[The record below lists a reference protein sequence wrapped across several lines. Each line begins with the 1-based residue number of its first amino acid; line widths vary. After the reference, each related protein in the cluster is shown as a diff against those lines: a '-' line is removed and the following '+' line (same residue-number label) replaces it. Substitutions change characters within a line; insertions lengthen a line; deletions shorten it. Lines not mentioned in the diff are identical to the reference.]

1 MRMTRPGN
9 EEARLASA
17 AEPLIGVADEALDLR
32 IEVGRDGMARIIRLA
47 ARDAQEPPA
56 RTAAEPPAY
65 SGAERP
71 ADGGAGLSP
80 GGGAE
85 PVDAALPLLDVV
97 LAGEGKA
104 WSGDRYCE
112 SEAGGRFRYV
122 GHDRADLPGGWREL
136 RVDLADPVSGLRAE
150 VSYRVLAGRG
160 ALRCW
165 VRLTNA
171 GAAPVTV
178 ESVTSFLC
186 GGLSSP
192 PGVPSAAGAAPG
204 VPDDLDDL
212 DVLWAENDWLAEGRW
227 QRRRLRDALP
237 DLNRHVH
244 GADPRGRFGLTS
256 AGTWSSGIYL
266 PMGAVV
272 SRPTGHAWAWQIE
285 HNGGWHWQAGE
296 CTHRYPAVGPGPHGR
311 HAPAGS
317 ASGAYVA
324 LLGPADTEH
333 AWHVTLPPGG
343 TFTTVPAAVAVSA
356 DGFEGAVAA
365 LTAVR
370 RAIRRPHED
379 ARRLPVIFNDY
390 MNTLMGNP
398 TTERLLPLID
408 AAAEVGAEYFCI
420 DSGWYAELGESWW
433 DTVGAWKPSATRFPD
448 GISQVLDRIRAAGMV
463 PGLWLEPEV
472 VGVNSPVAAQLP
484 PEAFFQR
491 DGRLVT
497 EHGRHHLDLRHPAA
511 VKHLD
516 EVVDFVVGD
525 LGVGYLKL
533 DYNIEIAPG
542 PNSGGVS
549 PGAGLL
555 EANRAQL
562 DWLDAVLDRHP
573 RLVLENCSSG
583 GMRIDYALL
592 SRFQLQSTSDQ
603 QDPLRYPPIAAA
615 APAAIAPEQAANWAY
630 PQPSFTD
637 DEIAFTLCGAMLGRI
652 YLSGHLDH
660 MSREQRELV
669 AEAVRVHKHLRGSL
683 ASALPFWPLGLPRW
697 TDPWIALGLRTPQAS
712 YLTVWRRGPFDAGT
726 GTRTGAGIRTGIG
739 TVIGTGTDTG
749 DPTGIA
755 LPVPH
760 LRGQAMTA
768 DVLYPRATGA
778 AATWD
783 AAASTLSVQL
793 PRVPSACLIRLGAQ

>member
-1 MRMTRPGN
+1 
-9 EEARLASA
+9 LASA
-17 AEPLIGVADEALDLR
+17 AEPLIGVPDEVLDLR

-47 ARDAQEPPA
+47 ARAALEPPA
-56 RTAAEPPAY
+56 RTAGELPAAGPAGERAPDV
-65 SGAERP
+65 GAQ
-71 ADGGAGLSP
+71 P
-80 GGGAE
+80 G
-85 PVDAALPLLDVV
+85 DAALPLLDVV

-104 WSGDRYCE
+104 WSGNRYCE

-150 VSYRVLAGRG
+150 VFYRVLAGRG

-165 VRLTNA
+165 VRLTNG
-171 GAAPVTV
+171 GAEPVTV

-186 GGLSSP
+186 GGLSSAP
-192 PGVPSAAGAAPG
+192 VIASGAAMAA
-204 VPDDLDDL
+204 PDDLDDL
-212 DVLWAENDWLAEGRW
+212 DLLWAENDWLAEGRW
-227 QRRRLRDALP
+227 QRRGLRDALP

-296 CTHRYPAVGPGPHGR
+296 CTHRYRAAGPGPHGR
-311 HAPAGS
+311 HAPAG
-317 ASGAYVA
+317 APSGAYVA

-356 DGFEGAVAA
+356 DGFEGAVAG

-398 TTERLLPLID
+398 TTGRLLPLID
-408 AAAEVGAEYFCI
+408 AAAEAGAEYFCI
-420 DSGWYAELGESWW
+420 DSGWYADLDESWW

-448 GISQVLDRIRAAGMV
+448 GIGEVLDRIRSAGMV

-472 VGVNSPVAAQLP
+472 VGVNSPVVSQLP

-542 PNSGGVS
+542 PNSGGLS

-583 GMRIDYALL
+583 GMRTDYALL

-603 QDPLRYPPIAAA
+603 QDPFRYPPIAAA

-669 AEAVRVHKHLRGSL
+669 AEAVRVHKDLRGCL

-697 TDPWIALGLRTPQAS
+697 TDSWIALGLRTPQAS
-712 YLTVWRRGPFDAGT
+712 YLTVWRRGPFG
-726 GTRTGAGIRTGIG
+726 GGSGSGAGDQPGI
-739 TVIGTGTDTG
+739 T
-749 DPTGIA
+749 

-760 LRGQAMTA
+760 LGGQRVTA
-768 DVLYPRATGA
+768 DVLYPRSTGA
-778 AATWD
+778 GATWD
-783 AAASTLSVQL
+783 AAAGTLSVQL
-793 PRVPSACLIRLGAQ
+793 PRFPSACLIRLGQR

>member
-1 MRMTRPGN
+1 M
-9 EEARLASA
+9 ASA
-17 AEPLIGVADEALDLR
+17 AEPLIGVTDEVLDLR
-32 IEVGRDGMARIIRLA
+32 IEVGQDAMARIVRLA
-47 ARDAQEPPA
+47 ARAAPEPPA
-56 RTAAEPPAY
+56 RAAGDLPVA
-65 SGAERP
+65 GA
-71 ADGGAGLSP
+71 AGELSP
-80 GGGAE
+80 DVGAQ
-85 PVDAALPLLDVV
+85 PTDASLPLLDVV

-122 GHDRADLPGGWREL
+122 GHDRADLPGGWREV

-150 VSYRVLAGRG
+150 VFYRVLTGCG

-186 GGLSSP
+186 GGLSSAP
-192 PGVPSAAGAAPG
+192 VIASGAATAA
-204 VPDDLDDL
+204 PDDLDDL
-212 DVLWAENDWLAEGRW
+212 DLLWAENDWLAEGRW
-227 QRRRLRDALP
+227 QRRGLRDALP

-272 SRPTGHAWAWQIE
+272 SRSTGHAWAWQIE

-296 CTHRYPAVGPGPHGR
+296 CTHRYLAAGPGPHGR

-420 DSGWYAELGESWW
+420 DSGWYADLDESWW
-433 DTVGAWKPSATRFPD
+433 DTVGAWKPSGTRFPA

-472 VGVNSPVAAQLP
+472 VGVNSPVVAQLP

-542 PNSGGVS
+542 PNSGGLS

-583 GMRIDYALL
+583 AMRTDYALL

-669 AEAVRVHKHLRGSL
+669 AEAVRVHKDLRGCL
-683 ASALPFWPLGLPRW
+683 ASAVPFWPLGLPRW

-712 YLTVWRRGPFDAGT
+712 YLTVWRRGPFDG
-726 GTRTGAGIRTGIG
+726 GSGSGAGDQPGI
-739 TVIGTGTDTG
+739 T
-749 DPTGIA
+749 
-755 LPVPH
+755 LPVSH
-760 LRGQAMTA
+760 LRGQRATA
-768 DVLYPRATGA
+768 EVLYPRSTGA
-778 AATWD
+778 GVTWD

-793 PRVPSACLIRLGAQ
+793 PRFPSACLIRLGQQ